1 MFIPVIVWFGIVMGI
16 VRAVKGNFKNANT
29 RTATRTPQRRQM
41 GRTAFSKPQPT
52 VNLQTCEETFISVKG
67 RHDPCIVPRAVPV
80 VEAAAAIAI
89 YDLILG
95 NTQTERR
102 K

>member
-1 MFIPVIVWFGIVMGI
+1 MRMTGMLFAMFIPVIVWFGIVMGI

-52 VNLQTCEETFISVKG
+52 VKMSSQRPQMQKGLIDMNL
-67 RHDPCIVPRAVPV
+67 D
-80 VEAAAAIAI
+80 
-89 YDLILG
+89 
-95 NTQTERR
+95 R
-102 K
+102 KKAENKDRKTARNSRT

>member
-1 MFIPVIVWFGIVMGI
+1 VD
-16 VRAVKGNFKNANT
+16 
-29 RTATRTPQRRQM
+29 
-41 GRTAFSKPQPT
+41 
-52 VNLQTCEETFISVKG
+52 LQTGEVTTVTVKG

-89 YDLILG
+89 FDLILG
-95 NTQTERR
+95 NTRTERR